1 MYTRTKYQQG
11 RRPSPPCRG
20 GCLLMPLSGRTFGRA
35 VHWGLFSRRPGLLPL
50 RISKGSSGCCQPAL
64 HSSLCTLPFSP
75 SLFPALLD
83 KYITNFYPVFLQS
96 TEFLVNPGT
105 QVHYVFQFHREISPF
120 CPEKLGKTW
129 DRLGKMVFGPF
140 MTSCPHHRASPVPRP
155 CRADL
160 ASGLAGTLYEYTSI
174 LQEPGGQAQEE
185 SAGQHRVL
193 SLLGWSTRAM
203 GSGFLVRS
211 RSL

>member
-1 MYTRTKYQQG
+1 M
-11 RRPSPPCRG
+11 
-20 GCLLMPLSGRTFGRA
+20 MNA
-35 VHWGLFSRRPGLLPL
+35 VS
-50 RISKGSSGCCQPAL
+50 IAVS
-64 HSSLCTLPFSP
+64 
-75 SLFPALLD
+75 
-83 KYITNFYPVFLQS
+83 
-96 TEFLVNPGT
+96 
-105 QVHYVFQFHREISPF
+105 QVDSFHTTV
-120 CPEKLGKTW
+120 K
-129 DRLGKMVFGPF
+129 VFGPF
-140 MTSCPHHRASPVPRP
+140 RTSCPHHRASPVPRP

>member
-1 MYTRTKYQQG
+1 MRAVVETAGTGLPAEPPTRWRG
-11 RRPSPPCRG
+11 SFPPCQG
-20 GCLLMPLSGRTFGRA
+20 DTS
-35 VHWGLFSRRPGLLPL
+35 GLLL
-50 RISKGSSGCCQPAL
+50 VRVRDSYIWRAAGCAVSTGPC
-64 HSSLCTLPFSP
+64 SSLFTLPFSP
-75 SLFPALLD
+75 SLFPALLVE
-83 KYITNFYPVFLQS
+83 YITNFYPVFLQS

-105 QVHYVFQFHREISPF
+105 QVHYVFQFHRETSPF

-140 MTSCPHHRASPVPRP
+140 RTSCPHHRASPVPRP